1 MTSGNISSK
10 VNSLKRSDNRKPRL
24 APSADKIKPNRS
36 SLNRSDRDLV
46 KNCKAIIF
54 DCDGTLVDS
63 MPVHFVAW
71 HETMQR
77 YGIVFAEERFYSLG
91 GVPSDR
97 IIELLAGE
105 QGITLDAIAVAHEKE
120 QAFLDRIDMLV
131 PIRAVVEVVR
141 QNRGVKP
148 IAVASGGF
156 RAIIQKQ
163 LQQIAMHDW
172 FDAVVTAEDT
182 FKHKPEPDVFLEAA
196 RRLGTAPS
204 HCVVFEDADLGVEAA
219 RRAGMHC
226 IDVRTFHTPQR
237 IPIGT

>member
-1 MTSGNISSK
+1 MTFGSTSSR
-10 VNSLKRSDNRKPRL
+10 VNRLNPRDLNPRDLKRGDW
-24 APSADKIKPNRS
+24 
-36 SLNRSDRDLV
+36 DLV
-46 KNCKAIIF
+46 QNSKAIIF

-71 HETMQR
+71 HETMSR
-77 YGIVFAEERFYSLG
+77 YGIAFGEDRFYSLG

-97 IIELLAGE
+97 IIELLASE
-105 QGITLDAIAVAHEKE
+105 QGITLDVIAVAHEKE
-120 QAFLDRIDMLV
+120 QAFLERINLLV
-131 PIRAVVEVVR
+131 PIEAVVEVVR

-156 RAIIQKQ
+156 RAIIQRQ
-163 LQQIAMHDW
+163 LHQIAMHDW

-182 FKHKPEPDVFLEAA
+182 AKHKPEPDVFLEAA
-196 RRLGTAPS
+196 RRLGTAPN
-204 HCVVFEDADLGVEAA
+204 HCLVFEDADLGVEAA

-226 IDVRTFHTPQR
+226 IDVRSFHTPQR

>member
-1 MTSGNISSK
+1 MTFGITLLK
-10 VNSLKRSDNRKPRL
+10 VNRLNPREL
-24 APSADKIKPNRS
+24 
-36 SLNRSDRDLV
+36 DLV
-46 KNCKAIIF
+46 RNSKAIIF

-71 HETMQR
+71 HETMER
-77 YGIVFAEERFYSLG
+77 YGISFSEDRFYSLG

-97 IIELLAGE
+97 IVELLASE
-105 QGITLDAIAVAHEKE
+105 QGITLDVVAVAHEKE
-120 QAFLDRIDMLV
+120 QAFLDRIEWLV
-131 PIRAVVEVVR
+131 PIEAVVEVVR
-141 QNRGVKP
+141 QNRGIKP

-156 RAIIQKQ
+156 RSIIQKQ
-163 LQQIAMHDW
+163 LLQIAMHDW

-182 FKHKPEPDVFLEAA
+182 AKHKPEPDVFLEAA
-196 RRLGTAPS
+196 RRLGTAAE

-226 IDVRTFHTPQR
+226 IDVRTFFTPRR